1 MGRRFTPTR
10 HVHLKLTANEALE
23 VTGAIKEL
31 RPDDILRLLPA
42 DEGAQAPLAAQR
54 CRKRLGQGTNK
65 LTLYEA
71 RILLELLTAL
81 MVLPVIRSR
90 LGVEL
95 ARQGGATVGR
105 R

>member
-1 MGRRFTPTR
+1 MTHRFTPTR
-10 HVHLKLTANEALE
+10 HVHLKLTEAEALE
-23 VTGAIKEL
+23 VIGKLEGL
-31 RPDDILRLLPA
+31 RPDDILNLLPA
-42 DEGAQAPLAAQR
+42 DEDARAPLAIGR

-71 RILLELLTAL
+71 RVLLEVLTAL
-81 MVLPVIRSR
+81 NVVPAIRSR

-95 ARQGGATVGR
+95 ARQGGAKVGR